1 MVNPTDLSAGF
12 RVPNMADPGHAP
24 MQFPVVPGTAP
35 QVRLT
40 VMRGPGEGST
50 IALRRTVS
58 LLGSRDGCKV
68 LLRHAEVSPVH
79 CAIVNTGFDVILR
92 DLVSKTGTFLN
103 DLRAECERLDDGDVV
118 KVAAWEFLVDVRSPL
133 TATGTPVPTVD
144 FEPTRT
150 VALQAVG
157 NGQLVKLR
165 RDVNVIG
172 RRPGCDVLLQQPQV
186 SRAHALIA
194 SFQGQPTVFDLFSG
208 NSLTVNG
215 QEVSFAPIKSGD
227 LLEIGPAALRVV
239 MPEGG
244 VRAVPKADT
253 SVSAATAV
261 IQPESDTEDKIDI
274 RAAELNPRHAR

>member
-12 RVPNMADPGHAP
+12 GVPEMADPGHAP
-24 MQFPVVPGTAP
+24 MQFPVVPGSAP

-50 IALRRTVS
+50 ITLRRTVS

-79 CAIVNTGFDVILR
+79 CAIVNTGYDVILR

-118 KVAAWEFLVDVRSPL
+118 KVAVWEFLVDVKSPL

-150 VALQAVG
+150 VALQAAG

-165 RDVNVIG
+165 RDVNVMG
-172 RRPGCDVLLQQPQV
+172 RRPGCDVLLQQRQV
-186 SRAHALIA
+186 SRAHAMVA
-194 SFQGQPTVFDLFSG
+194 MFQGQPTVFDLLSE
-208 NSLTVNG
+208 NCLTVNG
-215 QEVSFAPIKSGD
+215 EETSFAPIKSGD
-227 LLEIGPAALRVV
+227 VLGIGPAALRVV
-239 MPEGG
+239 VPEGG
-244 VRAVPKADT
+244 VRAMPKADT
-253 SVSAATAV
+253 SMAAATAV
-261 IQPESDTEDKIDI
+261 IQPESDTDDKIDI